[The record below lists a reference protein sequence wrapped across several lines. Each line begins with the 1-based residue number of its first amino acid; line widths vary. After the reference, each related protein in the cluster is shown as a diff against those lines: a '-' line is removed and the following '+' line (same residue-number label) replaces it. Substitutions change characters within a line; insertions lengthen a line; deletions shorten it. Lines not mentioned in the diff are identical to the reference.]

1 MADLRFVRPNRLRK
15 EAYRRRRWIAG
26 VGLSS
31 SAALLFLQPLLCLPV
46 LFAMGLLWNRQER
59 LLKGAIGED
68 RALGA
73 QHPFPGALVHLSD
86 EYVVF
91 NQVDIPNRNGRP
103 YEADFVVVGPN
114 GIFVIEV
121 KYYRGLIQGRQN
133 GWAWTRYQPGSC
145 KGASISNPVTQVRR
159 SMRALS
165 AYLMEQGSRAWLE
178 PIVVFTHPLSRISVD
193 SDSVPVLAL
202 HELAAHVAAHRP
214 RHPITNQAAVIQALR
229 QLLDDNDSPST
240 TASYPSL
247 RVGRPVPVGYF
258 MKDQATNSV
267 QSFMEYDLKAALRRE
282 ERLGLRPSSGA
293 LYPTALSRPFNRRSR
308 RINSRRSPQ
317 HILPRRRTRRRLR
330 VVERQIEWLEETAN
344 SDVSGAGMDPK
355 ADGES
360 EQ

>member
-46 LFAMGLLWNRQER
+46 LFAMGFLWNRQER

-68 RALGA
+68 RALGTP
-73 QHPFPGALVHLSD
+73 HPLPGALVDLSD

-91 NQVDIPNRNGRP
+91 NQVGIPNRNGRP

-133 GWAWTRYQPGSC
+133 GSAWTRYQPGSR
-145 KGASISNPVTQVRR
+145 KGAPISNPVTQVRR
-159 SMRALS
+159 SMRALA
-165 AYLMEQGSRAWLE
+165 AYLVEQGSRAWLE
-178 PIVVFTHPLSRISVD
+178 PIVVFTHPLSRISID

-202 HELAAHVAAHRP
+202 HELAAHVSAHRP
-214 RHPITNQAAVIQALR
+214 RHPVINQVAVIQALR
-229 QLLDDNDSPST
+229 KLLDLNGSIST
-240 TASYPSL
+240 SAAQSL
-247 RVGRPVPVGYF
+247 RVGRPVPIAHF
-258 MKDQATNSV
+258 MQDHVTNRV
-267 QSFMEYDLKAALRRE
+267 QSFMKYDLRAALRRE
-282 ERLGLRPSSGA
+282 RRLGPPSSSGVPGSTG
-293 LYPTALSRPFNRRSR
+293 LNPPFRRRSR
-308 RINSRRSPQ
+308 RIGVRRFMR
-317 HILPRRRTRRRLR
+317 HIPPGRRTRRRLR

-344 SDVSGAGMDPK
+344 SDVSGARMDHQI
-355 ADGES
+355 DGEG